1 MCRGG
6 GCSNLFWHFFK
17 SEKVAQI
24 AWRRGEVVSGKSFHS
39 QIHLVAWLRYSM
51 LSGMSDVQNEQNAA
65 NILDYSGL
73 LKLLRVL
80 I

>member
-1 MCRGG
+1 MQGRGAVQIVFGTFLKVKKLPKLRGG
-6 GCSNLFWHFFK
+6 G
-17 SEKVAQI
+17 
-24 AWRRGEVVSGKSFHS
+24 GEVVSGKSSHS